1 VRATVA
7 VVGRGGLQVAGVT
20 SAAFVVLTVLVAFE
34 WGPLVELDRSVAES
48 AGAFAAAHPDWVAV
62 LRVCTTVAGPL
73 PFRLLVVAVAVGL
86 VVRREVRAAVFAIT
100 AITAGGV
107 LSTAVKVWV
116 GRVRPAVPHP
126 YADAAG
132 MAFPSGHAGTAALAC
147 GILLLLVLHAVH
159 GMWRVLAW
167 TVAVAVPLAV
177 GYTRIGLDVHWVSDV
192 VGGWLLGLAVVAAVH
207 AAVSPGER
215 PAAGSVAGPALGGAV
230 RRSGRCR

>member
-1 VRATVA
+1 
-7 VVGRGGLQVAGVT
+7 
-20 SAAFVVLTVLVAFE
+20 VVLTVLVVIQ
-34 WGPLVELDRSVAES
+34 WGPLVELDRSVAEG
-48 AGAFAAAHPDWVAV
+48 AGVFAAAHPDWVAV
-62 LRVCTTVAGPL
+62 LRVCTTAAGPL
-73 PFRLLVVAVAVGL
+73 PLRLLIVAVAVGL
-86 VVRREVRAAVFAIT
+86 VVRREVRAAAFAIT

-116 GRVRPAVPHP
+116 GRVRPAVPQP

-167 TVAVAVPLAV
+167 TVAVGVPLAV
-177 GYTRIGLDVHWVSDV
+177 GYTRIGLDLHWTSDV
-192 VGGWLLGLAVVAAVH
+192 VGGWLLGVAVVAAVH
-207 AAVSPGER
+207 AVVR
-215 PAAGSVAGPALGGAV
+215 PESVAPAPGGAV